1 MRSSVKTSNA
11 INNHLIDRTIE
22 IWQPRLSTPLSNE
35 NARQIAENITGFFSI
50 LAQWAKADDASND
63 HAVGAHVSEVRHD
76 R

>member
-1 MRSSVKTSNA
+1 MKTSNA

-22 IWQPRLSTPLSNE
+22 IWQPRLGTPLSNE

-50 LAQWAKADDASND
+50 LAEWSRAEALDSSNAPSDDPKTQ
-63 HAVGAHVSEVRHD
+63 HGGVRHD